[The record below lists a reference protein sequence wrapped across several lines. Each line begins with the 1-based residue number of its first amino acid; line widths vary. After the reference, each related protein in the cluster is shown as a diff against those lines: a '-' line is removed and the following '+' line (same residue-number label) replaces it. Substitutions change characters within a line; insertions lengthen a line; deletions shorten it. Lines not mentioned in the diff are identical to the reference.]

1 MKNNLPKLTRP
12 NYLSAAAKEILGPV
26 LKKFS
31 NSSHKELV
39 KFARLKLTNFI
50 ENKSALTVSL
60 IFLILILV
68 FPKSTQLTA
77 TAQTPDWET
86 AGCNEPCQHNY
97 QCQPDHFC
105 FQGFCRLG
113 INPLDPNCDPDNIIP
128 ITDHEL
134 EIDTDSATASAKSI
148 QDDQLPDPIK
158 DDEDLAED
166 TMDSD
171 SDIDEFQNETKD
183 ELPEHET
190 PNETNDKVPLGGS
203 NEVVDEDLDEDQFL
217 LNQEDVQAAENT
229 GEVPGLVA
237 NIERQLEKFDLTLP
251 LALGIGLAGLVLII
265 SLAAILNN
273 NKKSKFKS
281 DNFTHLKDK
290 KDEPQSAKTK
300 QAELIKPSGS
310 PAAQT
315 QQFIK
320 QNLPEEDEQVLLAQE
335 EQIKKTM
342 DRINQ
347 LISEEQNSAPGSDKA
362 GKRKSSLSLS
372 TDSKSQTSQSIPASP
387 PSFTTSPT
395 SKGPKSAISPT
406 NNPNQKNAPSST
418 IPSSSTMM
426 ERLKQ
431 KGIKIPGQSVRKSK
445 DR

>member
-1 MKNNLPKLTRP
+1 MSILRLVKNNLPKLTRL
-12 NYLSAAAKEILGPV
+12 NYLSAAKKEILGPV

-68 FPKSTQLTA
+68 FPKSAQLTA

-134 EIDTDSATASAKSI
+134 EIDTDSATTSAESS
-148 QDDQLPDPIK
+148 QDDQLPDPT
-158 DDEDLAED
+158 DAED
-166 TMDSD
+166 TMN

-190 PNETNDKVPLGGS
+190 PNETNDKVPLDGS

-229 GEVPGLVA
+229 GGVPGVMA

-290 KDEPQSAKTK
+290 KGEPQSAKTK
-300 QAELIKPSGS
+300 QAEPIKPSGS
-310 PAAQT
+310 SAAQT

-347 LISEEQNSAPGSDKA
+347 LISEEKNSATDSDKV
-362 GKRKSSLSLS
+362 GKRKSSLLPS
-372 TDSKSQTSQSIPASP
+372 TDSKPQESQPIPASP
-387 PSFTTSPT
+387 SSLKTSSSSKGTANVSSSTSP
-395 SKGPKSAISPT
+395 SR
-406 NNPNQKNAPSST
+406 
-418 IPSSSTMM
+418 STMM

-431 KGIKIPGQSVRKSK
+431 KGIKIPG
-445 DR
+445 